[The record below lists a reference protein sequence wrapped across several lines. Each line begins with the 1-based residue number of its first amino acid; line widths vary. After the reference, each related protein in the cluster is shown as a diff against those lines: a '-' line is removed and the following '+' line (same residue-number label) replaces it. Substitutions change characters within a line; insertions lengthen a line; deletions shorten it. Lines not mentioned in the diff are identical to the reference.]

1 MNDRDNMNPTT
12 PGNHLLGK
20 LSLSMRLAAG
30 FGFVLVLLIVILITA
45 FTGLSK
51 MREKMLDI
59 TNNGIPS
66 IQTAYEMSDAIKSQS
81 VSLRNMVLTTDP
93 SILSEESD
101 SFDKSSKKYSS
112 EIEKL
117 LTSVK
122 EEDSKKTIAEIK
134 NSKEALSLLMEK
146 TFKLITFGRNDAAAE
161 IMINDLRPAQGKMIA
176 ALDKLMLQENEYVSR
191 HVDEALSNFRRSY
204 IILLVIGVIS
214 LASGLFVTLYISR
227 SVMKQLGG
235 DPVFIADVARRISG
249 GDLSM
254 KFDSYGSADGV
265 LSDMKHMSK
274 NINAIVMEI
283 KLASNRIVSGSEHF
297 SSGSEQISRGMSEQ
311 SQRVSQIAASSTE
324 MSQAI
329 TDIAKHVSDIAVT
342 AGKVV
347 DAAKEGEKTVAHTVK
362 EVRDI
367 EDAVNRSSSI
377 IEGLGERS
385 KQIGD
390 IIKVINDIAD
400 QTNLLALNAAI
411 EAARAG
417 EQGRGFAVVADE
429 VRKLAENT
437 SNATSEISDKIKSI
451 QNDVQNAI
459 ISMKES
465 ALKVQAGVE
474 YSGKSNVTL
483 KDIVGNIEELRS
495 MIHQVASSSDEI
507 SSVTGDI
514 GQALEEIAGV
524 SEETS
529 TGAKQIA
536 SESSDMVQLA
546 AGLKDIVAHFKC

>member
-1 MNDRDNMNPTT
+1 
-12 PGNHLLGK
+12 
-20 LSLSMRLAAG
+20 MRLAAG

-134 NSKEALSLLMEK
+134 NSKEALSPLMEK

-176 ALDKLMLQENEYVSR
+176 ALDKLMLLENEYVSR

-283 KLASNRIVSGSEHF
+283 KSASNRIVSGSEHF
-297 SSGSEQISRGMSEQ
+297 STSSEQISRGMSEQ
-311 SQRVSQIAASSTE
+311 SQRVSQIATSSTE

-367 EDAVNRSSSI
+367 EDAVTRSSSI